1 MDVLNVRGNRNGLNG
16 QFFEFAPLAPFLAPV
31 AAPIVVSK
39 ARKARKT
46 KYANI
51 ETQRLAEKYPL
62 QDNST
67 DQSLMLEQLLADS
80 ATTLQQRNKSKG
92 KKRAELTGRLRA
104 FDEYVGDYQKHLQ
117 LLKEDELKQ
126 PTMIGQAPTNLETP
140 RIEQVSSQTSPTQ
153 TAPQDGVLGT
163 ASVGN
168 IGTTQQTMTP
178 DTTELQ
184 GMVQGATAKMGG
196 KNTLLYVGLGVV
208 ALLIIVKL
216 AKR

>member
-67 DQSLMLEQLLADS
+67 DQSLILEQLLAES
-80 ATTLQQRNKSKG
+80 STTLEQRNKSKG
-92 KKRAELTGRLRA
+92 RKRAELTGRLRA
-104 FDEYVGDYQKHLQ
+104 FDEYVADYQKHLQ
-117 LLKEDELKQ
+117 LLKEQELKQ
-126 PTMIGQAPTNLETP
+126 PSKIATPSTLETP

-163 ASVGN
+163 ASVDN
-168 IGTTQQTMTP
+168 KGTTQQALTP

-184 GMVQGATAKMGG
+184 GMVQGATTKLGG

>member
-1 MDVLNVRGNRNGLNG
+1 MNVLNVRGNRNGLNG

-67 DQSLMLEQLLADS
+67 DQSLILQQLLAES
-80 ATTLQQRNKSKG
+80 STTLEQRNKSKG
-92 KKRAELTGRLRA
+92 RKRAELTGRLRA
-104 FDEYVGDYQKHLQ
+104 FDEYIADYQKHLQ
-117 LLKEDELKQ
+117 LLKEEELKQ
-126 PTMIGQAPTNLETP
+126 PSKVATSSTLETP

-163 ASVGN
+163 SSVGN
-168 IGTTQQTMTP
+168 IGTTQQAFTP
-178 DTTELQ
+178 DTTEIQ